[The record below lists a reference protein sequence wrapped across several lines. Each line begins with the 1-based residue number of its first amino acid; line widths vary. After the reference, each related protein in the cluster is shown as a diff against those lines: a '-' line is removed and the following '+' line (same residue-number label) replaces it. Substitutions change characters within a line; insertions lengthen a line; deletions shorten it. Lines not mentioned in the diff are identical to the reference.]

1 MGRLH
6 GDDDDDDDDDDNEDP
21 VCGWTYHCRNKANR
35 IFVYSLVN
43 LQKLMHI

>member
-6 GDDDDDDDDDDNEDP
+6 GDDDDDDDDDNEDP